1 MNGSSPNPPTQLN
14 DCGKHIEGY
23 LSAVS
28 ATHAISKKMEITF
41 DLFPSRLEFK
51 VDERSIGVHSI
62 FNTDLLVFRVQQ
74 CVQWG
79 SSPVLELPPSM
90 FAPSRWC
97 DE

>member
-1 MNGSSPNPPTQLN
+1 MAIYPPGQQHTLFL
-14 DCGKHIEGY
+14 KE
-23 LSAVS
+23 
-28 ATHAISKKMEITF
+28 EITF

-62 FNTDLLVFRVQQ
+62 FYTGLLVFCVQQ

-79 SSPVLELPPSM
+79 SFPILELPPSM
-90 FAPSRWC
+90 FASSRWC